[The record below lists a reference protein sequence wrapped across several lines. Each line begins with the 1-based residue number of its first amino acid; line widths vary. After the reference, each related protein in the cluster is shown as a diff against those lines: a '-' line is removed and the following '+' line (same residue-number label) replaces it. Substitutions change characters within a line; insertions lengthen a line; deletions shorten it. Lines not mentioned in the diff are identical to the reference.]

1 MSEDHKY
8 FDTGQK
14 TIAKDIASASEKEN
28 KPMERIIEG
37 YSQGYTRAMLDLI
50 DHMPFVL
57 DDMKRCKAKINKNS
71 VMAMMKLF
79 CEHRHDLRDGRG
91 FMRWNN
97 GRGELE
103 WYIRG
108 DGDDRS

>member
-1 MSEDHKY
+1 MQKDHKSV
-8 FDTGQK
+8 DTGQE
-14 TIAKDIASASEKEN
+14 TIEKEIASTSEKEN

-37 YSQGYTRAMLDLI
+37 FSQGYTRAMLDLI
-50 DHMPFVL
+50 EHMPFVL

-71 VMAMMKLF
+71 MMAMMKLF

-91 FMRWNN
+91 LMRWNN

-108 DGDDRS
+108 DNYDRS